1 MNKNSNLT
9 KEQLETIKSSFP
21 ADLPVKVFLLS
32 EKQES
37 VQESLRQIFREMM
50 LPPKSW
56 NIKES
61 SKNKYKVITILTYM
75 DSYDT
80 MLALYEKIKK
90 IEGVV
95 QAM

>member
-1 MNKNSNLT
+1 MSKQTNLT

-32 EKQES
+32 EKQEA
-37 VQESLRQIFREMM
+37 VQERLRQIFREM
-50 LPPKSW
+50 LLSPKNW
-56 NIKES
+56 HIKES
-61 SKNKYKVITILTYM
+61 SGNKYKVITILTYM

-80 MLALYEKIKK
+80 MVALYDKIRE